1 MAESSQELT
10 RRELGYALIGMGC
23 ALSAVT
29 SAEEGAVSGATRV
42 ALPPSRADAGPSL
55 AVTLARRRSVR
66 RWREAPLSLAEVG
79 TLLWAAQGVTHAD
92 GRRSAPSAGALYP
105 LELDLVAGRIEGL
118 ASGLYRYRPAT
129 HELASR
135 TAGDRRA
142 ALGRAAHGQLWLAR
156 APALVA
162 ISAVIARTAARYG
175 ARAERYVAIEV
186 GHAAQNL
193 YLQATALGLG
203 TVEVGAFDDAEV
215 ARLLELET
223 GCRPLALLPVGRP

>member
-1 MAESSQELT
+1 MADRPEELT
-10 RRELGYALIGMGC
+10 RRALGCALVGVGC
-23 ALSAVT
+23 ALSAVA
-29 SAEEGAVSGATRV
+29 SMAGSAVSDAARV
-42 ALPPSRADAGPSL
+42 RLPPTQPDAGASL
-55 AVTLARRRSVR
+55 GAALARRRSVR
-66 RWREAPLSLAEVG
+66 RWRDAPLSLAEVG
-79 TLLWAAQGVTHAD
+79 ALLWAAQGVTHAD

-118 ASGLYRYRPAT
+118 ASGLFRYRPAT

-162 ISAVIARTAARYG
+162 ISGVIARTAARYG
-175 ARAERYVAIEV
+175 ARADRYVAIEV

-215 ARLLELET
+215 ARLLELEP
-223 GCRPLALLPVGRP
+223 GSRPLALLPVGRP